1 VSAPAPPGP
10 VAGVSV
16 CVIRED
22 SVLLVRRAHAPAEG
36 LWSLPGGRVELGEP
50 VRAAAIRELKEETGV
65 SAKLTRLLDVI
76 DIIHRDAD
84 GRLRAHYILTV
95 FAARWL
101 AGEPRAASDASEAA
115 WMPITDLDAIRLTP
129 GTAEL
134 IRQVAA
140 DSA

>member
-1 VSAPAPPGP
+1 MSAPAPPGP

-84 GRLRAHYILTV
+84 GQISAHYILTV

-115 WMPITDLDAIRLTP
+115 WTPITDLDAIRLTP